1 MAKLHTKRHGKSGSL
16 KPIME
21 KGQLPEGL
29 KVNKE
34 EIEKLIV
41 DYAQHGMPPAL
52 IGETLKKEKGVGYI
66 KQITGKRLMQI
77 LKDNNMKFDL
87 PPDLMDLMKK
97 AVRLNKHMAN
107 NHMDVHNKIRL
118 KRVESKIW
126 RLTKYYINEGVLP
139 EGWRYNAQQ
148 AELLIKRV

>member
-16 KPIME
+16 KPIMA
-21 KGQLPEGL
+21 KGELPEGL
-29 KVNKE
+29 KLSKE

-52 IGETLKKEKGVGYI
+52 IGETLKKEKGVPYI
-66 KQITGKRLMQI
+66 KQITGKRLMDI
-77 LKDNNMKFDL
+77 LKENNVKIDL

-97 AVRLNKHMAN
+97 AVNLNKHLAK
-107 NHMDVHNKIRL
+107 NHTDIHNRVRL
-118 KRVESKIW
+118 NRVEAKIW
-126 RLTKYYINEGVLP
+126 RLTKYYIRENVLP
-139 EGWRYNAQQ
+139 SKWRYNAQE